1 MLNEINQ
8 LQQFQYTID
17 ETGDKIEQ
25 EFETTKE
32 ILEQRIYS
40 TYSSIFQKSDLF
52 SQYKIIEES
61 LPDNNQ
67 YQTLDQGVNLEEEEA
82 GLLWDQKEEAKSHN
96 GFQFENKSDT
106 SAIYKN
112 IKSQPKE
119 SEIIVLDDDESFI
132 DLKINKMYRGPLTGK
147 FNVKQD

>member
-82 GLLWDQKEEAKSHN
+82 GLL
-96 GFQFENKSDT
+96 
-106 SAIYKN
+106 
-112 IKSQPKE
+112 
-119 SEIIVLDDDESFI
+119 
-132 DLKINKMYRGPLTGK
+132 
-147 FNVKQD
+147 